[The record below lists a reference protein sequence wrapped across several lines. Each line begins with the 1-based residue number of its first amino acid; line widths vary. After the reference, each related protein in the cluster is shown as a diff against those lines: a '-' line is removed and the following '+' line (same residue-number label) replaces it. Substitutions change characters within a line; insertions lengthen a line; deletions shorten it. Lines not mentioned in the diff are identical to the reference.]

1 MYVVRL
7 HLRLNVLLFHRFDWI
22 NEQKNE
28 YRIILLETEKKNREK
43 ILDEKTE
50 LKEISI
56 PVVDELMMNKQV

>member
-1 MYVVRL
+1 
-7 HLRLNVLLFHRFDWI
+7 VLLFHRFDWI